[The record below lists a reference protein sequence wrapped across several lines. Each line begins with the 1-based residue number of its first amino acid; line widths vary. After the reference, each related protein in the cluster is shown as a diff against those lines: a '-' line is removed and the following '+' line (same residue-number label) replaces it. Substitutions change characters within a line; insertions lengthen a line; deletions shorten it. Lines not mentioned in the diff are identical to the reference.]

1 MIATPRNG
9 GRMGHVK
16 PKLTIYEQIAH
27 MEARGI
33 QFDICSKEDAAAY
46 LQKKENYFRV
56 AAYRKLF
63 AVKVGGQHDGQY
75 ADLDFA
81 YLIDLSHIDRQLSRT
96 VLPMTL
102 DIESS
107 AKMKLIKLI
116 SEDPGEDGYTIVS
129 DFRDQMSETAQKGF
143 TGVLR
148 SRQHDEYSGALIR
161 KYQSDMPVWVLLEIG
176 SFGTLVDFY
185 RFCAKR
191 WDDKD
196 MMHEH
201 FRLKQVKVIRNST
214 AHSSCVINGFG
225 SRTSTPVKLNHEVES
240 ALAESC
246 IGKKARKTRLRNPR
260 VQQIVT
266 LLYAYREFVD
276 DEATLLRTRE
286 NIAALFNQIDMNA
299 DYYRKNSLIK
309 SSFDLLSR
317 LFDIW
322 F

>member
-1 MIATPRNG
+1 MIAALRNG
-9 GRMGHVK
+9 GRMGHTK
-16 PKLTIYEQIAH
+16 PKLTIDEQVAH

-33 QFDICSKEDAAAY
+33 QFDLCSKEDAAAY
-46 LQKKENYFRV
+46 LQKRENYFRV

-63 AVKVGGQHDGQY
+63 AVRVGGQHDGQY

-96 VLPMTL
+96 ILPMAL

-107 AKMKLIKLI
+107 AKMKLIKLV
-116 SEDPGEDGYTIVS
+116 SEDPGEDGYNIVS

-143 TGVLR
+143 AGVLR

-191 WDDKD
+191 WDDRN
-196 MMHEH
+196 MMHQYYQ
-201 FRLKQVKVIRNST
+201 LKKVKAIRNST
-214 AHSSCVINGFG
+214 AHSSCIINGFD
-225 SRTSTPVKLNHEVES
+225 TKTTTPVKLNRDVER
-240 ALAESC
+240 ALTEAH
-246 IGKKARKTRLRNPR
+246 IGKKARKARLRNLR
-260 VQQIVT
+260 MQQIVT
-266 LLYAYREFVD
+266 LLYTYREFVD
-276 DEATLLRTRE
+276 DEATLLQTKE
-286 NIAALFNQIDMNA
+286 CIKDFFSQIDKNA
-299 DYYRKNSLIK
+299 SYYRKNGLVK
-309 SSFDLLSR
+309 SSFDFLGR
-317 LFDIW
+317 LFDNW